1 MRVRRLISVTICA
14 ELTQSL
20 NPQQAAP
27 PEAARLWSF
36 ALVML
41 LLWAVRHRVPRRLV
55 RGSRAMDLSGHL
67 GAGSWT
73 RASAKSWCL
82 GCG

>member
-1 MRVRRLISVTICA
+1 MRARRSISVTICA

-55 RGSRAMDLSGHL
+55 RPDLSQLRL
-67 GAGSWT
+67 G
-73 RASAKSWCL
+73 WCL
-82 GCG
+82 WIVLVLVRAFWVCRVGH